1 MMYLSIKYFVMGQ
14 PQVKNDK
21 LSIAE
26 WLEQEQ
32 SEGVRYE
39 YHNGEVF
46 AMAGGTLKH
55 TVISGNAY
63 RLLEN
68 NFIDKDKDCQAF
80 ISELKIEIS
89 KEGRY
94 VYPDTL
100 AVCGKV
106 EESQSVPGAILN
118 PVLVIEVTSK
128 SSEAYDRDG
137 KFHFYTSLPSVKQ
150 YMIVSQAGP
159 FVTLYNRDPESGL
172 FDPPFIEVR
181 GLEGTIDLFSVGYQ
195 MPMQELYRKITFDK
209 SDRFLYSV

>member
-1 MMYLSIKYFVMGQ
+1 MGQ
-14 PQVKNDK
+14 PQIKKDK

-26 WLEQEQ
+26 WLELEQ

-46 AMAGGTLKH
+46 AMAGGTLTH
-55 TVISGNAY
+55 TVISGNAF

-68 NFIDKDKDCQAF
+68 SFIDKDKDCQAF
-80 ISELKIEIS
+80 ISDLKIEIS
-89 KEGRY
+89 KKGRY

-100 AVCGKV
+100 AVCGEV
-106 EESQSVPGAILN
+106 DESKSVTGAIPN

-128 SSEAYDRDG
+128 SSEAYDRNG

-150 YMIVSQAGP
+150 YMIVSQTGP
-159 FVTLYNRDPESGL
+159 FVTLYNRNPESGQ

-181 GLEGTIDLFSVGYQ
+181 GLAGSIDLFSVGYL
-195 MPMQELYRKITFDK
+195 MPMKELYRKITFDK

>member
-1 MMYLSIKYFVMGQ
+1 MGQ
-14 PQVKNDK
+14 PQIKNDK

-26 WLEQEQ
+26 WLELEA

-55 TVISGNAY
+55 ARIGKNA
-63 RLLEN
+63 LVALERS
-68 NFIDKDKDCQAF
+68 FDDDDKDCEAF
-80 ISELKIEIS
+80 QSEIKLEIDPS
-89 KEGRY
+89 NKY
-94 VYPDTL
+94 VYPDVV
-100 AVCGKV
+100 AVCGDID
-106 EESQSVPGAILN
+106 ESKDTKGAIKN

-128 SSEAYDRDG
+128 SSEAYDRNG

-159 FVTLYNRDPESGL
+159 FVTLYNRNPESGK
-172 FDPPFIEVR
+172 FDPPLIEVR
-181 GLEGTIDLFSVGYQ
+181 GMDGVIDLFSVGYL
-195 MPMQELYRKITFDK
+195 MPMKELYRKITFDK